1 MNKTKKPRI
10 RFKGFT
16 DDWEQRKVGDLCYMK
31 GRIGWQGLKSSDFIS
46 KGPYCVTGTDF
57 YNGKIQWEKCY
68 HVSEARY
75 NMDPYIQLKPGDLL
89 ITKDGTIGKLA
100 FIDNLPGKACLNSH
114 LLVIRPNEPA
124 ELSNIYLFQVF
135 SSELFLAYYTQS
147 GTGSTMKSLSQ
158 GVISNFKI
166 SLPCIDEQKKIGDYL
181 KNVDDLITL
190 HQRKCEKLKIIKKS
204 MIENCFPKNGQKV
217 PKIRFSGFTG
227 DWEQRK
233 LGDIATFINGRA
245 YSQTELLDEGKYRVL
260 RVGNFYTND
269 SWYYSNIELPERYYA
284 NDGDLLYTWSAT
296 FGPHI
301 WHGEKV
307 IYHYHIWKI
316 ELANTGKKHFMVQ
329 LLDRDKEALLAG
341 HNGSTMIHITK
352 SGMEQKHVMIP
363 VDATEQDKIGVFF
376 TYLDKT
382 ITLHQRKLEK
392 LKKIKKS
399 MLERMFV

>member
-16 DDWEQRKVGDLCYMK
+16 DDWEQRKLGDIATFINGRAYSQTELLDEGKYRVLRVGNFYTNDSWYYSNIELPERYYANDGDLLYTWSATFGPHIWHGEKVIYHYHIWKIELANTGKKHFMVQLLDRDKEALLAGHNGSTMIHITKSGMEQKHVMIPVDATEQDKIGVFFTYLDKTITLHQRKCEKLKIIKKSMIENCFPKNGQKVPKIRFSGFTGDWEQRKVGDLCYMK

-190 HQRKCEKLKIIKKS
+190 HQRK
-204 MIENCFPKNGQKV
+204 
-217 PKIRFSGFTG
+217 
-227 DWEQRK
+227 
-233 LGDIATFINGRA
+233 
-245 YSQTELLDEGKYRVL
+245 
-260 RVGNFYTND
+260 
-269 SWYYSNIELPERYYA
+269 
-284 NDGDLLYTWSAT
+284 
-296 FGPHI
+296 
-301 WHGEKV
+301 
-307 IYHYHIWKI
+307 
-316 ELANTGKKHFMVQ
+316 
-329 LLDRDKEALLAG
+329 
-341 HNGSTMIHITK
+341 
-352 SGMEQKHVMIP
+352 
-363 VDATEQDKIGVFF
+363 
-376 TYLDKT
+376 
-382 ITLHQRKLEK
+382 LEK